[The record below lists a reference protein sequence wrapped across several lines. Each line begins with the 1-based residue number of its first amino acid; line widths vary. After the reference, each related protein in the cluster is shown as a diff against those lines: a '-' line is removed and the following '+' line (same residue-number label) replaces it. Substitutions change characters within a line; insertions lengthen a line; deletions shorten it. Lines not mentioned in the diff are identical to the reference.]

1 MSLTI
6 GIDAGLFPPADHG
19 GLAVYRRELIAALA
33 RLPGDHRLIVYG
45 REPPRIEGAA
55 GERVG
60 IRDVGDDW
68 LARVPGG
75 FRQVWLPR
83 AARRDGVDVLHFPLG
98 SGSLMQVAP
107 DVVSVHDLLCVRSSA
122 LDYGVRMR
130 GLRFRVRKRWHRR
143 AIPASLVR
151 ARRLVASSEATR
163 RDLVELLGVPA
174 ERISVAPLAVAPR
187 FRARPSKAE
196 VARFVETRGLRPG
209 YVLGI
214 SSIDPRKNAHRLVDA
229 YAELP
234 FALRAA
240 HPLVVLLTQDTYAR
254 SLRARAAARGVAHGV
269 AFLPHVRD
277 EELPLVYAGAA
288 LLAFPSLFE
297 GFGLPVLEAMALGVP
312 VVASRVGGI
321 PEVGGDAVE
330 YVDPLEPAS
339 IAAGV
344 ERVLADYPLA
354 ELMRDAGPARSAS
367 FTWERT
373 AEATL
378 AAYHAALA

>member
-19 GLAVYRRELIAALA
+19 GLAVYRRELVAALA
-33 RLPGDHRLIVYG
+33 RAPGDHRLIVYG
-45 REPPRIEGAA
+45 REPPRPAEVSSDRIT
-55 GERVG
+55 

-75 FRQVWLPR
+75 FRQAWLPR
-83 AARRDGVDVLHFPLG
+83 AVLRDRVDLIHFPLG
-98 SGSLMQVAP
+98 SGSLKRVAP
-107 DVVSVHDLLCVRSSA
+107 DVISVHDLLCVRSSL
-122 LDYGVRMR
+122 LDYGIRMR
-130 GLRFRVRKRWHRR
+130 GLRFRLRKRWHRR
-143 AIPASLVR
+143 AIPASLER
-151 ARRLVASSEATR
+151 ARRLIASSEATR
-163 RDLVELLGVPA
+163 RDLIELLCVRP

-187 FRARPSKAE
+187 FRTRPSKAE
-196 VARFVETRGLRPG
+196 VSRFTEARGLRPG
-209 YVLGI
+209 YVLGL
-214 SSIDPRKNAHRLVDA
+214 SSIDPRKNAHRLIDA

-234 FALRAA
+234 YALRAA
-240 HPLVVLLTQDTYAR
+240 HPLVVLLTQDTYAS
-254 SLRARAAARGVAHGV
+254 SLRARAAMRGVAHAV
-269 AFLPHVRD
+269 AFVPHVAD
-277 EELPLVYAGAA
+277 GELPLVYAGASA
-288 LLAFPSLFE
+288 LAFPSLFE

-321 PEVGGDAVE
+321 PEVGGDAIE
-330 YVDPLEPAS
+330 YVDPLVPAS
-339 IAAGV
+339 ITAGL

-354 ELMRDAGPARSAS
+354 ELMREAGPARAAD